1 MLYLIRSWVFVLAIL
16 LAGGA
21 QAAVTVTSAA
31 NPNGNGLPSGGNVN
45 DCILNTAPGT
55 GTWQACPGAAGG
67 DSVSVNGSAV
77 VDPNF
82 TSTGSD
88 LTLTNTTNVIT
99 FTLKSGLT
107 VTNWTMVNPALG
119 TPASG
124 TLTNATG
131 LPIATGVSGLGTGV
145 ATFLATPSSANLR
158 SAMTDESGSGVLL
171 FGGGA
176 LGTPASGT
184 LTNATGLPLT
194 TGVTGTLPVAN
205 GGTNRTSW
213 TGSRC
218 VQTAADGLSL
228 EVAADA
234 CGTGGS
240 GLTHPQVMARASIG
254 F

>member
-1 MLYLIRSWVFVLAIL
+1 MNKTL
-16 LAGGA
+16 LSALLLCLWASGSDAATISGGGGG
-21 QAAVTVTSAA
+21 S
-31 NPNGNGLPSGGNVN
+31 GLPSGGSVGE
-45 DCILNTAPGT
+45 CVINTGSGT
-55 GTWQACPGAAGG
+55 GDWDTCPGAAGG

-82 TSTGSD
+82 ATTGSD
-88 LTLTNTTNVIT
+88 LTLTNTSNVIT

-119 TPASG
+119 TPASVV
-124 TLTNATG
+124 LTNATG

-158 SAMTDESGSGVLL
+158 SAITDESGSGVLL